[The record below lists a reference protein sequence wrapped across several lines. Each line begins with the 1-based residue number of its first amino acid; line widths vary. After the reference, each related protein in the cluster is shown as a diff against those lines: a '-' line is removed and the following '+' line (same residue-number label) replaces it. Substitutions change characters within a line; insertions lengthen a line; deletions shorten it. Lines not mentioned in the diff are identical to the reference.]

1 MCQVHSTWQVFNMKC
16 LEGIIMSKHRGEFDL
31 KFNCDYSDC
40 VSRDYHIPFLMLGT
54 SNFCF
59 CHADSVLL
67 AKVHLMLC
75 LNDNT

>member
-1 MCQVHSTWQVFNMKC
+1 MASVQHEVPRRHHYEQAY
-16 LEGIIMSKHRGEFDL
+16 RGEFDF

-67 AKVHLMLC
+67 AKVHLMLY